1 MSSVD
6 GAPKQITSQ
15 LIANGGSGNADAPD
29 DPDPLQVAVCPAC
42 GYSLI
47 GLAPE
52 GTCPECGNHYDQN
65 AVFLHGWARGTLAN
79 PGNTS
84 LRGLAV
90 SSCAGVGVCAL
101 WFVCRFFIKPGL
113 SESSYSILIGYLA
126 VGALLAWYRRV
137 SNTAPG
143 LVRVRLD
150 SVGCAQSDAPD
161 ATPAL
166 SGLLFWWERLAG
178 FVIVSACGMFDLS
191 FACWALLIAVVL
203 RIGWSIFKA
212 RRHAFSGPTNL
223 LRRALRLFI
232 QTGRRTTT
240 AATWHE
246 IKFEKVDT
254 LRIGPANRHRIRL
267 HMYNSG
273 SHNAIVD
280 IETEMTSLQVIELRR
295 RIDGWRKQ
303 GAEIG
308 K

>member
-52 GTCPECGNHYDQN
+52 GTCPECG
-65 AVFLHGWARGTLAN
+65 
-79 PGNTS
+79 
-84 LRGLAV
+84 
-90 SSCAGVGVCAL
+90 GVGVCAL